1 MLKRVLFVWVQ
12 HILRRRDKMPNDPI
26 MILIIVVLV
35 VAFIF
40 STIKAYNEFPDDKD

>member
-1 MLKRVLFVWVQ
+1 
-12 HILRRRDKMPNDPI
+12 MPNDPI

-40 STIKAYNEFPDDKD
+40 NTIRAYDEFPDDKE